1 MGPKAD
7 PSQKTVASN
16 RRALHDYEILERF
29 EAGIVLTG
37 SEVKSLRGGRGS
49 LSEAYGRVQGSE
61 VWLEGMHIPP
71 YEQGEKR
78 GYDPVRR
85 RKLLL
90 HRNEIERLIGKTQE
104 RGLTLV
110 PLRVYFSHG
119 LAKLEVGLG
128 RGKRQFEKRQ
138 ATLEREHRRLL
149 ARLAPPFG
157 VRCVSTAFKAAA
169 SPPHSENV

>member
-1 MGPKAD
+1 VGVKAD
-7 PSQKTVASN
+7 PGHKTVVSN

-37 SEVKSLRGGRGS
+37 SEVKSLREGRGS
-49 LSEAYGRVQGSE
+49 LSEAYGQVHGRE

-78 GYDPVRR
+78 GYDPVRE

-90 HRNEIERLIGKTQE
+90 HRGEIERLIGKTQE
-104 RGLTLV
+104 KGLTLV
-110 PLRVYFSHG
+110 PLRVYFTHG
-119 LAKLEVGLG
+119 LAKVEVGLG

-138 ATLEREHRRLL
+138 AALEREHRREMDQA
-149 ARLAPPFG
+149 AR
-157 VRCVSTAFKAAA
+157 RRR
-169 SPPHSENV
+169 

>member
-1 MGPKAD
+1 VGLKAD
-7 PSQKTVASN
+7 PSQKTVVSN

-49 LSEAYGRVQGSE
+49 LSEAYGRVQGGE
-61 VWLEGMHIPP
+61 AWLEGMHIPP
-71 YEQGEKR
+71 YEQGDKR

-119 LAKLEVGLG
+119 LAKVEVGLG

-138 ATLEREHRRLL
+138 ATLEREHRREMEQA
-149 ARLAPPFG
+149 AR
-157 VRCVSTAFKAAA
+157 RRR
-169 SPPHSENV
+169 

>member
-1 MGPKAD
+1 VGLKAD
-7 PSQKTVASN
+7 PSHKTVVSN

-49 LSEAYGRVQGSE
+49 LSEAYGRVQGGE

-78 GYDPVRR
+78 GYDPIRR

-90 HRNEIERLIGKTQE
+90 HRNEIERLIGKIQE

-110 PLRVYFSHG
+110 PLRAYFSHG
-119 LAKLEVGLG
+119 LAKVEVGLG

-138 ATLEREHRRLL
+138 AALEREHRREMDQA
-149 ARLAPPFG
+149 AR
-157 VRCVSTAFKAAA
+157 RRR
-169 SPPHSENV
+169 

>member
-1 MGPKAD
+1 VGLKAA

-16 RRALHDYEILERF
+16 RRALHDYEILDRF

-49 LSEAYGRVQGSE
+49 LSEAYGRVQGGE

-78 GYDPVRR
+78 GYDPIRR

-104 RGLTLV
+104 RGLTLI

-119 LAKLEVGLG
+119 LAKVEVGQG

-138 ATLEREHRRLL
+138 ATLEREHRREMDQA
-149 ARLAPPFG
+149 AR
-157 VRCVSTAFKAAA
+157 RRR
-169 SPPHSENV
+169 

>member
-1 MGPKAD
+1 VGLKAA

-16 RRALHDYEILERF
+16 RRALHDYEILDRF

-49 LSEAYGRVQGSE
+49 LSEAYGRVQGGE

-78 GYDPVRR
+78 GYDPIRR

-110 PLRVYFSHG
+110 PLRVYISHG
-119 LAKLEVGLG
+119 LAKVEVGLG

-138 ATLEREHRRLL
+138 ATLEREHRREMDQA
-149 ARLAPPFG
+149 AR
-157 VRCVSTAFKAAA
+157 RRR
-169 SPPHSENV
+169 

>member
-1 MGPKAD
+1 MGLKAD

-16 RRALHDYEILERF
+16 RRALHDYEILDRF

-49 LSEAYGRVQGSE
+49 LSEAYGRVQGGE

-71 YEQGEKR
+71 YEHGEKR
-78 GYDPVRR
+78 GYDPIRR

-119 LAKLEVGLG
+119 LAKVEVGLG

-138 ATLEREHRRLL
+138 TTLEREHRREMDRA
-149 ARLAPPFG
+149 AR
-157 VRCVSTAFKAAA
+157 RRR
-169 SPPHSENV
+169 